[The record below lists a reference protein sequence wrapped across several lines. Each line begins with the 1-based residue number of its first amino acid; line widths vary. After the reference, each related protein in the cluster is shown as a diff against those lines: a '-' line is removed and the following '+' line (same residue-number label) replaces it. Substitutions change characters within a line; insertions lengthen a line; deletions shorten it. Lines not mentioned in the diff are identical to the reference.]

1 MQHFWLFLIGS
12 IWITT
17 ICHAAPQGDAAAA
30 EGGEEASGEPV
41 NLDELK
47 EMMTF
52 LKMEVK

>member
-17 ICHAAPQGDAAAA
+17 VCYAAPQGDAAAA
-30 EGGEEASGEPV
+30 EGNEEASGEPV

>member
-12 IWITT
+12 IWVTNV
-17 ICHAAPQGDAAAA
+17 CHAAPQGEADAA